1 MVDVGDQLHGSFA
14 SRNVRRREKEG
25 FATMADVSSFKTAEE
40 HCSAAVEPGLPVPVS
55 MSPED
60 SAVWHLPTT
69 VEEIANLC
77 VRCTSCG
84 SQVNHHRKSKFYKHK
99 LLSVIVCKRCYQ
111 YYGDGQFRQPGADSD
126 EYCSW
131 CAEGGI
137 LILCDRCGRVFCKEC
152 ISWNFSCQ
160 ELNRIESLDEW
171 QCFVC
176 DPAPLE
182 PMVNYAS
189 VITDYSRHL
198 KKQRPSSSSRSEK
211 PKLSEADM
219 RKLVLDKAREIKH
232 SLSELAKRPEGFLAE
247 ASKVLRDHASAL
259 SCLAENVETCQRQQ
273 LRSVKRASRNKH
285 GKDSYHEASPSMG
298 SQPGVIVTTGDER
311 VIAIGGEQHIGGPE
325 GDNSTDMQV
334 QGRSELCS
342 QDKTNGPDVNAATQM
357 IGVPAIKKEINSPEA
372 SFRHEVPDESAI
384 KTEINIAEFSS
395 QTEMLNVSEIKV
407 EPGMDRCS
415 IHSVAGNDDSDICGS
430 LNGPLINSDGEL
442 SSLAADIKCEDV
454 SKNLTT
460 GIPMESSS
468 EHCSMTF
475 KNEDKDTA
483 SEVEN
488 IEEIPPSGNASS
500 FVDELSAS
508 SSDSDFDRGKKS
520 SAYNFVRE
528 VKCGSK
534 LPSSEEESETS
545 ESSET
550 VEEWEQTTRCATRRR
565 PNDSKKRHSRVS
577 RSARAKRPRRS
588 SWFASDSSGSSS
600 DTSDFSG
607 EDDEW
612 CDSSRRRPQARKRKI
627 PTKKK
632 CAYRAPP
639 PLSEEVLKRYLDEA
653 FERYQDP
660 KLTMRVTVD
669 VERLEVDHSQYAP
682 MRTTYE
688 TDEWS
693 GVEELEDASN
703 TAKTRSYDS
712 SNDGDDKEVEVSPT
726 KSQDADGKGR
736 RNIRRLIS
744 DEELAQQTKAAAQ
757 AEEERK
763 RRIAERRKLYYEVLG
778 TEVGETHEMTTE
790 LVLEMDLQTK
800 EPLVRVDEKLVKF
813 MKPHQVKGV
822 KFLYDCVIESL
833 EMLKKDPEKGSGCIL
848 AHCMGLGKSFQVI
861 SFLHTMMTHKEA
873 GPLLSTA
880 LVICPY
886 NTVYNWANEFDVWL
900 HRNGLDMKVYEVSS
914 MKVNL
919 QRVEVLERWHREGGV
934 AIIGY
939 SLFCQLI
946 KGSGKRK
953 KTALLSRYRK
963 ILLNPGP
970 SLVVCDEGHVLKN
983 ANTGLSKALST
994 LKTGRRIVL
1003 TGTPLQNNLT
1013 EYHCMV
1019 SFIKPGLLGTK
1030 TEFINRFVNPIANG
1044 QCADSTSHDVQLM
1057 KKRVHILHRLL
1068 EGFVQR
1074 CDKTALAPYL
1084 PPKHEYVILVRLSD
1098 IQVSLYRHF
1107 LKNLT
1112 LGADD
1117 QRMNNIS
1124 LFTDYFTLQ
1133 NISTH
1138 PLLLEL
1144 SDDRVTARDFLNDG
1158 DEEESDSAI
1167 PFVDDVVSE
1176 KSTSDSTDEDVEAAD
1191 IGEPTAQLKEG
1202 REKDDMDGE
1211 SGAVKSTSLYHT
1223 RSRGD
1228 VDNRPPTPQEQR
1240 KKQWWD
1246 EFVCEEDIEKLQI
1259 SGKLTLFYDILQE
1272 CDAIGDK
1279 VLLFS
1284 QSLLTL
1290 DLVERMLEQCNG
1302 RTATGETETDV
1313 ADPAD
1318 PLKDCHNTWVL
1329 GVDYFR
1335 IDGATS
1341 VDLRSRW
1348 ISMFNDENNHRGR
1361 LFLVSTRA
1369 GSLGTNLVG
1378 ANRVVLMDASWN
1390 PTHDT
1395 QAIFRVYRFG
1405 QRKPVFIYRLL
1416 AQGTMEEKIY
1426 YRQVTKLALACR
1438 VVDKRHVGRLFNAA
1452 ELVDLYTFNPVG
1464 KDEPQSTPK
1473 VPSDRLLAELLI
1485 RNRDWIVSYH
1495 EHDSLL
1501 QNDKTEELTEEEH
1514 KLAWEEYK
1522 NERDGR
1528 LIASATD
1535 TTLTP
1540 GAASMAMKTKP
1551 TSLRRLTRDGKKA
1564 RKRHPVPKV
1573 IRIRLPMGAG
1583 ATASATSTPVFVN
1596 SSMGVMRMTTTGGM
1610 NFVTQNFADSN
1621 LTNVLMAP
1629 RVVQVPMK
1637 MAANTVLAG
1646 STVTASPATTST
1658 TAVASPTVPTNLVM
1672 MAPSY
1677 IDTRTMKFCYSKPT
1691 VVQVPV
1697 TLPFNTLSGA
1707 TPVQG
1712 GTKSVFV
1719 QKKVLQVQV
1728 PVSTSLTTASRK
1740 VVQVQVPVSTS
1751 ATAASRRVLQVEVP
1765 VTTSSAAGEDSLRSQ
1780 AAPGR
1785 VIQVQVPVPTNTTTA
1800 AAAAVTAISSST
1812 STMPALTVSAP
1823 MSAVETSVATTNL
1836 PTSVHEVNDLN
1847 NTSAPPTLQVVPVA
1861 GNSTTAIE
1869 ATPEV
1874 QASLPDRPFAFHLIA
1889 HKFLDLNTSEQVQ
1902 SSLPP
1907 LSAGVAS
1914 IAGSLSTT
1922 TKANQHQPVYKSTA
1936 TSTDFLQEV
1945 DPAPVPVVQENEPAP
1960 GEVVEKAEPTLV
1972 PLVLPTVPGGLST
1985 VGSNN
1990 DFRLVLDIYKMS
2002 AEIKSKY
2009 PFVTNV
2015 QLVYRFKR
2023 AMQEYHQM
2031 FQRQLLGTLEEKNTF
2046 INAQLPVPEEVLGKL
2061 KEASLAIEQ
2070 LNIAIQACDEITKQ
2084 LQRNKKLNRL
2094 VQVLPLLRQRLRHIL
2109 PRQQRA
2115 KDRCT
2120 EQAETVEVQQQPKP
2134 TEEVPQEKDP
2144 QAPQQD
2150 QQQ

>member
-1 MVDVGDQLHGSFA
+1 
-14 SRNVRRREKEG
+14 
-25 FATMADVSSFKTAEE
+25 MANVSSSKAAEE
-40 HCSAAVEPGLPVPVS
+40 HCSAAVEPDVPVPVS
-55 MSPED
+55 MSPEN
-60 SAVWHLPTT
+60 SVVWRPPTT
-69 VEEIANLC
+69 VEEITNLC

-84 SQVNHHRKSKFYKHK
+84 AQVNHHRKSKFRQHK
-99 LLSVIVCKRCYQ
+99 LLNVIVCKRCYQ
-111 YYGDGQFRQPGADSD
+111 YYGDGHFRQPGSDSD

-137 LILCDRCGRVFCKEC
+137 LVLCDRCGRAFCKEC
-152 ISWNFSCQ
+152 ISRNLSCQ

-189 VITDYSRHL
+189 VITNYSRHL
-198 KKQRPSSSSRSEK
+198 KKQRPSSTRSKK
-211 PKLSEADM
+211 PKLSETDM
-219 RKLVLDKAREIKH
+219 RNVVLNMAREIKH
-232 SLSELAKRPEGFLAE
+232 SLSELARRPEGFLAE
-247 ASKVLRDHASAL
+247 ASKLLRDHASAL
-259 SCLAENVETCQRQQ
+259 CSAAENVETCQRRQ
-273 LRSVKRASRNKH
+273 LRSVKRANRKKH
-285 GKDSYHEASPSMG
+285 GKNSYQDALPSVG
-298 SQPGVIVTTGDER
+298 SQPGAIATTGNER
-311 VIAIGGEQHIGGPE
+311 LISVGGEQHIGGSDR
-325 GDNSTDMQV
+325 DNCKDKQV

-342 QDKTNGPDVNAATQM
+342 QDKTSGTGVNPTT
-357 IGVPAIKKEINSPEA
+357 EILYASASKREVNSPEA
-372 SFRHEVPDESAI
+372 IPWPELSDESAI
-384 KTEINIAEFSS
+384 KTEIDIAEVSRI
-395 QTEMLNVSEIKV
+395 TEMLNVSEIKT
-407 EPGMDRCS
+407 EPGIDGCS
-415 IHSVAGNDDSDICGS
+415 VHSAEGNGDSAPCGT
-430 LNGPLINSDGEL
+430 LNGPLTVNSGGEQ
-442 SSLAADIKCEDV
+442 SSVAADIKCEDV
-454 SKNLTT
+454 SENLMT
-460 GIPMESSS
+460 GLPMGSST
-468 EHCSMTF
+468 EHCSIPS
-475 KNEDKDTA
+475 KNDGETA
-483 SEVEN
+483 PTEVEVEN
-488 IEEIPPSGNASS
+488 IEENPPSGNVSS
-500 FVDELSAS
+500 FVDELSSSS
-508 SSDSDFDRGKKS
+508 SSDSDFDAGEKS
-520 SAYNFVRE
+520 SAFEFELVRQ
-528 VKCGSK
+528 VKGGRK
-534 LPSSEEESETS
+534 LPSSSEDDSSTTS

-550 VEEWEQTTRCATRRR
+550 IEEWEQKPRRATRRQKEA
-565 PNDSKKRHSRVS
+565 NSKKGRSRVG
-577 RSARAKRPRRS
+577 RSARAKRSRMS
-588 SWFASDSSGSSS
+588 SWLESESSDSSS
-600 DTSDFSG
+600 DTSDCLVD
-607 EDDEW
+607 DDEW
-612 CDSSRRRPQARKRKI
+612 RDSSRSKSRAPKRKA

-632 CAYRAPP
+632 CASPAPP
-639 PLSEEVLKRYLDEA
+639 PLSEEVLKRYLEEA

-660 KLTMRVTVD
+660 KLTMCVTVD
-669 VERLEVDHSQYAP
+669 VERLEVDHSLYAP
-682 MRTTYE
+682 PKRMTYE

-693 GVEELEDASN
+693 GAEELEDSSN
-703 TAKTRSYDS
+703 TAKTRLYDS
-712 SNDGDDKEVEVSPT
+712 SNDGDDGEVDVSPT
-726 KSQDADGKGR
+726 KSQDGDGKGR

-763 RRIAERRKLYYEVLG
+763 RRIAERRKLYYEILG
-778 TEVGETHEMTTE
+778 TEVGDTHETTTE

-800 EPLVRVDEKLVKF
+800 EPLVQVNEKLVKF

-822 KFLYDCVIESL
+822 KFIYDCVIESL
-833 EMLKKDPEKGSGCIL
+833 DMLKKDPEKGSGCIL

-861 SFLHTMMTHKEA
+861 SFLHAMMTHKEA

-886 NTVYNWANEFDVWL
+886 NTVYNWANEFDQWL

-914 MKVNL
+914 MKVNI
-919 QRVEVLERWHREGGV
+919 QRLEVLERWHKEGGV

-939 SLFCQLI
+939 SLFCHLI

-970 SLVVCDEGHVLKN
+970 RLVICDEGHVLKN

-1030 TEFINRFVNPIANG
+1030 TEFINRFVNPIGNG
-1044 QCADSTSHDVQLM
+1044 QCADSTNQDVQLM

-1107 LKNLT
+1107 LEHLT
-1112 LGADD
+1112 VGAND

-1144 SDDRVTARDFLNDG
+1144 NDDRVSARDFLNDD

-1167 PFVDDVVSE
+1167 PFIDDVASE
-1176 KSTSDSTDEDVEAAD
+1176 KSTPNATDEDVDAAD
-1191 IGEPTAQLKEG
+1191 TGEPAALLKEG
-1202 REKDDMDGE
+1202 CEKDDMDGG

-1246 EFVCEEDIEKLQI
+1246 EFVSEEEIEKLQI

-1279 VLLFS
+1279 VILFS

-1290 DLVERMLEQCNG
+1290 DMVEKMLEQCNG
-1302 RTATGETETDV
+1302 QIATGEAETDV

-1318 PLKDCHNTWVL
+1318 PMKDCHNTWVL

-1405 QRKPVFIYRLL
+1405 QKKPVFIYRLL

-1426 YRQVTKLALACR
+1426 NRQVTKLALACR

-1485 RNRDWIVSYH
+1485 RNKDWIVSYH

-1501 QNDKTEELTEEEH
+1501 QNVKTEELTEEEH

-1522 NERDGR
+1522 NERDG
-1528 LIASATD
+1528 LIIASTPTD
-1535 TTLTP
+1535 STLTP
-1540 GAASMAMKTKP
+1540 VPATVAKKARP
-1551 TSLRRLTRDGKKA
+1551 TSLRGLPRDGKKA
-1564 RKRHPVPKV
+1564 KKRRPAPKV
-1573 IRIRLPMGAG
+1573 IRIPIYVTMGTG
-1583 ATASATSTPVFVN
+1583 AAASATSTPMFVN
-1596 SSMGVMRMTTTGGM
+1596 STMGGVTMTTTGGM
-1610 NFVTQNFADSN
+1610 NVATQNFAGTN
-1621 LTNVLMAP
+1621 MTNVLMAP
-1629 RVVQVPMK
+1629 RVVQVPMQV
-1637 MAANTVLAG
+1637 AVNTVPAT
-1646 STVTASPATTST
+1646 STAAASPATTST
-1658 TAVASPTVPTNLVM
+1658 TAVASPTVPTNVVM
-1672 MAPSY
+1672 MTPRY
-1677 IDTRTMKFCYSKPT
+1677 IDTRTMTAYATPT

-1697 TLPFNTLSGA
+1697 TVPFNNLAGGA
-1707 TPVQG
+1707 PVQG
-1712 GTKSVFV
+1712 GTQAVILPSGVATGTNLQFAAPRR
-1719 QKKVLQVQV
+1719 VLQVQV
-1728 PVSTSLTTASRK
+1728 PVNPNTTAALRR
-1740 VVQVQVPVSTS
+1740 VLQARAPVSTYT
-1751 ATAASRRVLQVEVP
+1751 TAAPRRVLQVQVP
-1765 VTTSSAAGEDSLRSQ
+1765 MPTNTTT
-1780 AAPGR
+1780 APKR
-1785 VIQVQVPVPTNTTTA
+1785 VVQVQVPVPTNTTTA
-1800 AAAAVTAISSST
+1800 AAATATAVSTAVST
-1812 STMPALTVSAP
+1812 STSTVPVPTASAST
-1823 MSAVETSVATTNL
+1823 SAAATSTATTNL
-1836 PTSVHEVNDLN
+1836 QTMGHDVNDSN
-1847 NTSAPPTLQVVPVA
+1847 NTSAPAALKVVQVPTT
-1861 GNSTTAIE
+1861 GNSTTATE
-1869 ATPEV
+1869 ATPEA
-1874 QASLPDRPFAFHLIA
+1874 QTSLPDRPFAFHYIA
-1889 HKFLDLNTSEQVQ
+1889 HKFLNLGTSSKVEN
-1902 SSLPP
+1902 SLPP
-1907 LSAGVAS
+1907 LSVVAAS
-1914 IAGSLSTT
+1914 AAGSLSTT
-1922 TKANQHQPVYKSTA
+1922 IKVNQHQPVYKSTG
-1936 TSTDFLQEV
+1936 TSTDSLEEAE
-1945 DPAPVPVVQENEPAP
+1945 PAPVPVVQGVEQAP
-1960 GEVVEKAEPTLV
+1960 VKVVQEAEPTPV
-1972 PLVLPTVPGGLST
+1972 PLVLAAVPGGLST
-1985 VGSNN
+1985 VGSKD

-2002 AEIKSKY
+2002 AEIKSKF
-2009 PFVTNV
+2009 PLVTNS
-2015 QLVYRFKR
+2015 QLVFRIKR
-2023 AMQEYHQM
+2023 AMLEYHQM
-2031 FQRQLLGTLEEKNTF
+2031 FQRQQCSTIEEKNTF
-2046 INAQLPVPEEVLGKL
+2046 INAQLPIPEEIHVKL
-2061 KEASLAIEQ
+2061 KEAGLAIDQ
-2070 LNIAIQACDEITKQ
+2070 LNIALRELDEITKQ
-2084 LQRNKKLNRL
+2084 LQRNQKLNRL

-2115 KDRCT
+2115 KDRCP
-2120 EQAETVEVQQQPKP
+2120 EQVQVVQVLPQQSKLKEVLLQG
-2134 TEEVPQEKDP
+2134 KDP